1 LEFESS
7 TVAVLLDLDRYSC
20 DLRTYAYRRRL
31 LVLTSRAH
39 MLQQLGDIDRDPSRS
54 FNLR

>member
-7 TVAVLLDLDRYSC
+7 TVAVLLGLDRYGC

-31 LVLTSRAH
+31 LVLTSRARL
-39 MLQQLGDIDRDPSRS
+39 LQQLDDIDRDPSRS
-54 FNLR
+54 FSLR